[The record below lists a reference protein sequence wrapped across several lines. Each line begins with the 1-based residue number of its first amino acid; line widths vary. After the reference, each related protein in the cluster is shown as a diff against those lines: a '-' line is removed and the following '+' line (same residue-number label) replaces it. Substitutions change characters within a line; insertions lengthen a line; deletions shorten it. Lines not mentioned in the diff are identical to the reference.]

1 MAGGVGKKMKSPAKL
16 QGSPNRGAVG
26 KASGKREEV
35 FQAQK
40 SKKRVDYSD
49 KIKEL

>member
-1 MAGGVGKKMKSPAKL
+1 MGKKMKSPAKL
-16 QGSPNRGAVG
+16 QGSPGNRGAVG